1 MASSTTCTFPS
12 PRGHQLSARL
22 ERPAGTPLGAA
33 IFAHCFTCSKD
44 LRVARQL
51 TRALTAQG
59 FAVLSF
65 DFTGLGSSD
74 GDFAE
79 STFSADVEDLRAAAD
94 YLAEAVAPPSLLV
107 GHSLG
112 GAAVLSAA
120 PNLPEVRA
128 VVTIAAPAD
137 PAHVRRVIKGD
148 VDAIMRDGSA
158 PATVGGRTF
167 TIGRSFL
174 EDLER
179 QEPLAAIAGFR
190 GATLIMHSPIDQIVG
205 IDNAEAIY
213 RAARH
218 PKSFISLDKAD
229 HLLADETDAEYVA
242 TVIAAWVQRYL
253 DATRAA
259 PLAADPDRYRDV
271 GAFAV
276 NSGGLT
282 THLRTRGFTLMA
294 DEPESVG
301 GEERGPTPYDYLT
314 LALASCTSM
323 TLRMYGDRKGWPLD
337 EVETVVTHQRV
348 HADDCAEC
356 EHTSGR
362 RSCASLIAAR
372 STAPFRAAWRSPP
385 SPSPPAPAPAPAPKA
400 DAVSHP
406 EASLRPRAPTSPS
419 MPTGSRR
426 RGWGSVENAESADSV
441 RAVPTKHS
449 PKPSHITDTKMTR
462 Y

>member
-22 ERPAGTPLGAA
+22 ERPAGAPLGAA

-94 YLAEAVAPPSLLV
+94 YLTEAVAAPSLLV

-120 PNLPEVRA
+120 PDLPKVLA
-128 VVTIAAPAD
+128 VVTIGAPAD

-148 VDAIMRDGSA
+148 VDAILRDGSA

-179 QEPLAAIAGFR
+179 QEPLAAIAGFG

-229 HLLADETDAEYVA
+229 HLLTDETDAEYVA

-253 DATRAA
+253 DDTRATS
-259 PLAADPDRYRDV
+259 LTADQDRYRDV

-282 THLRTRGFTLMA
+282 THLRTRGFTLTA
-294 DEPESVG
+294 DEPGSVG
-301 GEERGPTPYDYLT
+301 GEERGPTPYDFLT

-356 EHTSGR
+356 EHKEGHIDLLR
-362 RSCASLIAAR
+362 RSVRL
-372 STAPFRAAWRSPP
+372 TGDLDDDQRAAFLRIADRCPIHRTLQGSLEIPTVTI
-385 SPSPPAPAPAPAPKA
+385 PATA
-400 DAVSHP
+400 
-406 EASLRPRAPTSPS
+406 
-419 MPTGSRR
+419 TGT
-426 RGWGSVENAESADSV
+426 ES
-441 RAVPTKHS
+441 
-449 PKPSHITDTKMTR
+449 
-462 Y
+462 

>member
-356 EHTSGR
+356 EHKEGHIDLLR
-362 RSCASLIAAR
+362 RSVRL
-372 STAPFRAAWRSPP
+372 TGDLDDDQRAAFLRI
-385 SPSPPAPAPAPAPKA
+385 A
-400 DAVSHP
+400 DRCPIHRTLQG
-406 EASLRPRAPTSPS
+406 SLEIPTVTI
-419 MPTGSRR
+419 PTGT
-426 RGWGSVENAESADSV
+426 GTGTGTES
-441 RAVPTKHS
+441 
-449 PKPSHITDTKMTR
+449 
-462 Y
+462 